1 MAKKNNKII
10 QLPLSPE
17 NYIKTRVRNLPLGK
31 CYINKDLLFY
41 FDIICPWIN
50 FIGKKLKSN
59 YNENVLIDIISSDNN
74 EIIDKNLENFY
85 NFIFDNL

>member
-31 CYINKDLLFY
+31 CYINKDWYEMGMATFLLHAN
-41 FDIICPWIN
+41 IPMEIKQLGCILL
-50 FIGKKLKSN
+50 IRT
-59 YNENVLIDIISSDNN
+59 VL
-74 EIIDKNLENFY
+74 E
-85 NFIFDNL
+85 